1 MCYQVEKDCKNQ
13 LVKPKSFLLTTL
25 KNNGLAASKSNNTH
39 TVCNKSRY
47 EISHAGRRMI

>member
-25 KNNGLAASKSNNTH
+25 KNNGLAASKSNTL
-39 TVCNKSRY
+39 TLSAT
-47 EISHAGRRMI
+47 SHVMRSATRGEE